1 MFLDLYSNIE
11 LYNNAINTSSSSYI
25 DTSDFTTTINNW
37 IASLTNYRDG
47 VYIDYDQNIKSD
59 MNYLYSLE
67 NLNQITLNNSENCI
81 KD

>member
-25 DTSDFTTTINNW
+25 DTSDFTTTLNNW
-37 IASLTNYRDG
+37 ITSLTNYRDG

-59 MNYLYSLE
+59 MNYLYSLG
-67 NLNQITLNNSENCI
+67 NLN
-81 KD
+81 

>member
-37 IASLTNYRDG
+37 MTSLTNYRDG
-47 VYIDYDQNIKSD
+47 VYIDYDQNIK
-59 MNYLYSLE
+59 
-67 NLNQITLNNSENCI
+67 
-81 KD
+81 